1 MNVHNHMLSIVN
13 SADWWWLSVS
23 VVWIV
28 GIGELA
34 NGRDAQRGIYDFAF
48 CPVTLFMF
56 VFARLVRSGR
66 QYHQAVCFVPA
77 RWLIRMQWDAGS
89 FVCVW
94 EKSRCCRFS
103 SFCLS
108 RRWSWRQAGSPWNC
122 SDCCSR
128 AFPIRLAVFRV
139 FIGILFIGCF
149 VLIWLIILVW
159 QDFKVVCD
167 DCPKCHC
174 EDEIPVGGTFLEFFK
189 VVSDDEA

>member
-1 MNVHNHMLSIVN
+1 MAVCIGSLNCRHWWAGEWARCATRNLRFRVLS
-13 SADWWWLSVS
+13 
-23 VVWIV
+23 
-28 GIGELA
+28 
-34 NGRDAQRGIYDFAF
+34 RYAF
-48 CPVTLFMF
+48 HVR
-56 VFARLVRSGR
+56 VARLVRSGR